1 MSISEIILFVAS
13 NSKASVPCIQFVS
26 KNRIPIQIVRLD
38 TEQARETAANG
49 KFFQVTSV
57 PTLTTF
63 YEDGNV
69 QLFTGTQKIIQWLT
83 AMLKSNETGA
93 RERERPRQPRE
104 EVNMYGPSN
113 GGARR
118 SLVPPV
124 RKHTID
130 EGHDLDFPGPSGG
143 RKVSSRPQAPR
154 IYVPEDDSPPE
165 ILEEEPELD
174 ANAEAN
180 EEPEPE
186 PEPVRKPKT
195 KPRKSTKADAKPKR
209 KPRTKKEPVEEQE
222 DLEFLDED
230 VDPRKIAREKLN
242 AVASAKS
249 KPPPS
254 RMKSVYNLAKQMEQ
268 DRDSSLGYKEE
279 DLPHF

>member
-38 TEQARETAANG
+38 TEQARDTAANG

-69 QLFTGTQKIIQWLT
+69 QLFTGAQKIIQWLT
-83 AMLKSNETGA
+83 AMLKSKATAA
-93 RERERPRQPRE
+93 REHERPPQPRE
-104 EVNMYGPSN
+104 EANMYGPSN

-118 SLVPPV
+118 SLVSPV
-124 RKHTID
+124 RKHTVD
-130 EGHDLDFPGPSGG
+130 EGDDLDSPPE
-143 RKVSSRPQAPR
+143 RRRAPPRPQAPR
-154 IYVPEDDSPPE
+154 VYVPEDDSPPE
-165 ILEEEPELD
+165 ILEDEPEV
-174 ANAEAN
+174 EVEI

-186 PEPVRKPKT
+186 PIRKPKA
-195 KPRKSTKADAKPKR
+195 KPRKVPKSDAKPKR
-209 KPRTKKEPVEEQE
+209 KPRTKKAPVEEPE

-230 VDPRKIAREKLN
+230 ADPRKIAREKLN

-254 RMKSVYNLAKQMEQ
+254 RMKNVYNLAKQMEQ